1 MSLRVKRK
9 LIAGHFCETQMVT
22 FQYDR
27 LSIRIHTTSS
37 MGPQK
42 WGRPAIFSVEN
53 EKVSS
58 EIFSFRMSSEDP
70 QLGS

>member
-1 MSLRVKRK
+1 
-9 LIAGHFCETQMVT
+9 MVA

-37 MGPQK
+37 MGPQI

-58 EIFSFRMSSEDP
+58 EIFSFRMSSKDP